1 MICQISNI
9 IFHVLIPLQNK
20 HGSFLKYV
28 DSGFMCKCVI
38 PTRVFSVGGLD
49 VFHTCCC
56 YCFICFMIYT
66 FYIHCFVNVELLFE

>member
-38 PTRVFSVGGLD
+38 PTRVFSVGGGLM
-49 VFHTCCC
+49 F
-56 YCFICFMIYT
+56 FILVVVIASS
-66 FYIHCFVNVELLFE
+66 VL